1 MATTTLPSGVGPLAT
16 CRQSCHVDSPS
27 CRTASS
33 SVVGRTALRS
43 ALGGRALGGSST
55 AGLRSWRG
63 KSGSGSGGAE
73 RLRVRALTEEE
84 VDVEGESIADDY
96 YSILGLTCDATPE
109 EIKRAYY
116 ACMKACHPDLS
127 NNHPDSVTFCS
138 FVNEVYEVLSDPE
151 MRLVYDE
158 IKGYSLTSI
167 NPFMDTR
174 HEKDQVFVDEF
185 TCIGCKNCANTAE
198 DTFEIEE
205 MWGRARVCN
214 QGGNPPAKIQE
225 AVETCQRF
233 IFIRTHSRSALLA
246 RNPPFPPPSSPPSTN
261 PLPASLPPCPT
272 PHPIGPVSC
281 IHWVKSPQ
289 LVLLE
294 DEMGCMERVSVA
306 VMHAHLSSLLFSPL
320 PLFFPARVPPHPISP
335 VSCIHWVTSPQLAL
349 LEDEMRRMERVS
361 VAIMQAQSSRG
372 ADVFMQA
379 NSRWEKRRNKALS
392 KAKAQ
397 AARDGK
403 AGKYNKPL
411 WETMGEAMGMGGE
424 KSSWRGDG
432 EGVSDKAASS
442 NPVNQEKVRR
452 AAAAA
457 RRWREYSRQGVD
469 RRRKMFLAA
478 ESGGSDESAGEEIE
492 EERKEEG
499 GEKVQGK
506 GKGKQAEERDREPVA
521 L

>member
-225 AVETCQRF
+225 AVETC
-233 IFIRTHSRSALLA
+233 
-246 RNPPFPPPSSPPSTN
+246 
-261 PLPASLPPCPT
+261 
-272 PHPIGPVSC
+272 
-281 IHWVKSPQ
+281 
-289 LVLLE
+289 
-294 DEMGCMERVSVA
+294 
-306 VMHAHLSSLLFSPL
+306 
-320 PLFFPARVPPHPISP
+320 P

-492 EERKEEG
+492 EERKEGG

>member
-27 CRTASS
+27 LRSASP

-43 ALGGRALGGSST
+43 AFGGRPLGGSST
-55 AGLRSWRG
+55 AGLRSWCG
-63 KSGSGSGGAE
+63 KTGRGGAE
-73 RLRVRALTEEE
+73 RLRVSALMEEE

-214 QGGNPPAKIQE
+214 QGGNAPSKVQE
-225 AVETCQRF
+225 AVETC
-233 IFIRTHSRSALLA
+233 
-246 RNPPFPPPSSPPSTN
+246 
-261 PLPASLPPCPT
+261 
-272 PHPIGPVSC
+272 
-281 IHWVKSPQ
+281 
-289 LVLLE
+289 
-294 DEMGCMERVSVA
+294 
-306 VMHAHLSSLLFSPL
+306 
-320 PLFFPARVPPHPISP
+320 P

-372 ADVFMQA
+372 ADVVVSPSPRTTLGHLRTVPRHPFLSPFA
-379 NSRWEKRRNKALS
+379 SLHLFS

-424 KSSWRGDG
+424 QSSWRGDG
-432 EGVSDKAASS
+432 EGVYDKAASG
-442 NPVNQEKVRR
+442 NPINQEKVRR

-469 RRRKMFLAA
+469 RRRRMFLAA
-478 ESGGSDESAGEEIE
+478 ESGGSDESAGEEA
-492 EERKEEG
+492 G
-499 GEKVQGK
+499 GEEKVEK